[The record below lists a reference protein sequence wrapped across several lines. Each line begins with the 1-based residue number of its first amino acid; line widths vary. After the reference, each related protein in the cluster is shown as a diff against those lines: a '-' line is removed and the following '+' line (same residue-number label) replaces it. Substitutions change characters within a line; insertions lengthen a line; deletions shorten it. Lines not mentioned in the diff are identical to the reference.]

1 MDSCTRLYRVRKTCL
16 EMLQDRGYVVTSE
29 ENATADNKDA
39 FIEKY
44 GEDPRRDDLTVFVSK
59 RDDPTDHIFVFF
71 VEEPKVGVKSIKT
84 VAERMRSDGVSR
96 AIIIIQEKITPFAK
110 QSLTEMQPK
119 YMIEMF
125 KESELLVNI
134 TKHILVPEHRVLT
147 VEEKKTLLERYKV
160 KETQLPR
167 IQFSD
172 PVARYY
178 GMSRGQVV
186 RIVRPSETAG
196 RYVTYRLCV

>member
-1 MDSCTRLYRVRKTCL
+1 MDAICYDYASNT
-16 EMLQDRGYVVTSE
+16 LQYTQE

-44 GEDPRRDDLTVFVSK
+44 GEDPRRDDLTIFVSK

-96 AIIIIQEKITPFAK
+96 AIVTIQEKITPFAK

-119 YMIEMF
+119 YMIEMVSLHAPS
-125 KESELLVNI
+125 KLY
-134 TKHILVPEHRVLT
+134 VP
-147 VEEKKTLLERYKV
+147 
-160 KETQLPR
+160 
-167 IQFSD
+167 
-172 PVARYY
+172 
-178 GMSRGQVV
+178 
-186 RIVRPSETAG
+186 
-196 RYVTYRLCV
+196 

>member
-1 MDSCTRLYRVRKTCL
+1 M
-16 EMLQDRGYVVTSE
+16 QD

-44 GEDPRRDDLTVFVSK
+44 GEDPRRDDMTVFVSK

-119 YMIEMF
+119 YMIEMVSVYAISILYEPRIKQQRACVLQF

-147 VEEKKTLLERYKV
+147 AEEKKTLLERYKV

>member
-1 MDSCTRLYRVRKTCL
+1 MDQCTRLYRVRKTCL
-16 EMLQDRGYVVTSE
+16 EMLQDRGYVITSE
-29 ENATADNKDA
+29 ENSTAENKDS
-39 FIEKY
+39 FKVKY
-44 GEDPRRDDLTVFVSK
+44 GEEPRRDDLTIFVSK

-71 VEEPKVGVKSIKT
+71 IEEPKVGVKSIKN
-84 VAERMRSDGVSR
+84 VAEKMRSDGVSR
-96 AIIIIQEKITPFAK
+96 SIIVIQEKITPFAR

-119 YMIEMF
+119 YMIEVF

-147 VEEKKTLLERYKV
+147 NEEKKTLLARYKV

-167 IQFSD
+167 IQFND

-196 RYVTYRLCV
+196 RYVTYRLAI

>member
-1 MDSCTRLYRVRKTCL
+1 M
-16 EMLQDRGYVVTSE
+16 QE

-44 GEDPRRDDLTVFVSK
+44 GEDPRRDDMTVFVSK

-119 YMIEMF
+119 YMIEMVSVYAMSMLY
-125 KESELLVNI
+125 E
-134 TKHILVPEHRVLT
+134 
-147 VEEKKTLLERYKV
+147 
-160 KETQLPR
+160 PR
-167 IQFSD
+167 MK
-172 PVARYY
+172 R
-178 GMSRGQVV
+178 
-186 RIVRPSETAG
+186 
-196 RYVTYRLCV
+196 

>member
-1 MDSCTRLYRVRKTCL
+1 
-16 EMLQDRGYVVTSE
+16 
-29 ENATADNKDA
+29 
-39 FIEKY
+39 
-44 GEDPRRDDLTVFVSK
+44 
-59 RDDPTDHIFVFF
+59 
-71 VEEPKVGVKSIKT
+71 
-84 VAERMRSDGVSR
+84 
-96 AIIIIQEKITPFAK
+96 
-110 QSLTEMQPK
+110 
-119 YMIEMF
+119 
-125 KESELLVNI
+125 VNI

-147 VEEKKTLLERYKV
+147 AEEKKTLLERYKV

>member
-1 MDSCTRLYRVRKTCL
+1 M
-16 EMLQDRGYVVTSE
+16 
-29 ENATADNKDA
+29 
-39 FIEKY
+39 
-44 GEDPRRDDLTVFVSK
+44 
-59 RDDPTDHIFVFF
+59 
-71 VEEPKVGVKSIKT
+71 
-84 VAERMRSDGVSR
+84 
-96 AIIIIQEKITPFAK
+96 
-110 QSLTEMQPK
+110 
-119 YMIEMF
+119 
-125 KESELLVNI
+125 NI

-147 VEEKKTLLERYKV
+147 AEEKKTLLERYKV